1 MTRIARFFSESPLLH
16 FVKNNFIDRI
26 VEINKKYAKPRIKI
40 TPLVKVSLFVLRM
53 YLILLVAILFYKF
66 FTLLG

>member
-1 MTRIARFFSESPLLH
+1 MSKLLGFLSESPIYH
-16 FVKNNFIDRI
+16 FLKNNFFDRI
-26 VEINKKYAKPRIKI
+26 SEINKKYAKPRIKM

-53 YLILLVAILFYKF
+53 YLILLVGILFYKF